1 MRRKLN
7 IIRDKGVDDIPT
19 FKCRSNRRLKSLK
32 YLERPTRVSDLIRL
46 GTTSDIDLR
55 KIAKSLGIPNLRV
68 DWGSA
73 APKNFEDIPSIFN
86 IGDGVGT
93 HWIATYGNNYFDP
106 VGLPPDIQFL
116 NYQWSPIQVQA
127 LESKFCGQYCLLWL
141 YYAIRDDI
149 PGFYAEFDMLNSLPR

>member
-86 IGDGVGT
+86 NHFGT
-93 HWIATYGNNYFDP
+93 AQSFFRQTSRFIRITF
-106 VGLPPDIQFL
+106 I
-116 NYQWSPIQVQA
+116 YQ
-127 LESKFCGQYCLLWL
+127 CLLS
-141 YYAIRDDI
+141 AKNK
-149 PGFYAEFDMLNSLPR
+149 NSG

>member
-7 IIRDKGVDDIPT
+7 
-19 FKCRSNRRLKSLK
+19 KSLK

-46 GTTSDIDLR
+46 GTTSDIDLK

-68 DWGSA
+68 DWGSN

-86 IGDGVGT
+86 IGSAFGS
-93 HWIATYGNNYFDP
+93 HWVATYGNHYFDST
-106 VGLPPDIQFL
+106 GLPPDVQFL
-116 NYQWSPIQVQA
+116 NYQWSSIQVQS
-127 LESKFCGQYCLLWL
+127 LKSKFCGQYCLLWL

-149 PGFYAEFDMLNSLPR
+149 PSFYTEFDMLNDLPR